1 MRSAILLLG
10 LAAACEG
17 SRFRQMQH
25 PCGNIQCPGG
35 FVPLCTKKDAPAGGG
50 AWCVPDKQAV
60 QPYGMTTHEM
70 IKTEGADPTLTAA
83 EWAEKAKAAYAWHAS
98 GGGSQ
103 FLQGQKFVPAPPE
116 LPTTGGYNAV
126 STTMK
131 CVINLTIQYMIIYS
145 ALAVARTVS
154 DAFGWEFKS
163 VPITNILKQCTHTI
177 NYCPMA
183 ACMFLAIRMR
193 VIWLSHGAEWDP
205 QDWVCVC
212 MQYVAWSILA
222 TTLVVAIIPLFTG
235 ELVPVKEDTG
245 DLDENA
251 TPKAFQG
258 IWAAALG
265 FTIFRYLLLLG
276 MYGGMIGVIWGTFT
290 YMPANGQ
297 WRPMAP
303 AVGAT
308 VTLTIMF
315 FIVYA
320 GGAILRTFGQLTGN
334 HAWPALETA
343 LLAAT
348 AAMNFA
354 PMLSILFMAA
364 RMRALQM
371 DSVNGAPQ
379 GWAQSCFYMCA
390 YAVMFQTILSV
401 AVPLVMGGTVKK
413 GTTEGDMEY
422 TVENKTLGLC
432 LTVGRYIIM
441 LSIYLGFT
449 AVVVSIFTL
458 EHPDGAQYTPPIS
471 PTVQCVLNLT
481 FQFFFIYL
489 MVWAC
494 ISLREWTNMEW
505 PLLTNTMESCMGTVA
520 FCPMLAILFV
530 GTRMRALQ
538 MTNNKGAPQGWAQD
552 GMYLATWSIFV
563 QFFMVVIAGVA
574 TGEKVKTDA
583 DGNATWHPTNIYLWY
598 GVQVV
603 RWFAVLALWGGAI
616 TVIISVFTITPETA
630 NGRGAIPLV
639 TDGTVPVVGDQL
651 AGPPPGAQNLPGME
665 PGGAAGDVMAPA
677 GSAGEVMKT
686 AGDTAT
692 DPAGAVSF

>member
-1 MRSAILLLG
+1 
-10 LAAACEG
+10 
-17 SRFRQMQH
+17 
-25 PCGNIQCPGG
+25 
-35 FVPLCTKKDAPAGGG
+35 V
-50 AWCVPDKQAV
+50 
-60 QPYGMTTHEM
+60 
-70 IKTEGADPTLTAA
+70 
-83 EWAEKAKAAYAWHAS
+83 
-98 GGGSQ
+98 
-103 FLQGQKFVPAPPE
+103 
-116 LPTTGGYNAV
+116 
-126 STTMK
+126 
-131 CVINLTIQYMIIYS
+131 
-145 ALAVARTVS
+145 
-154 DAFGWEFKS
+154 
-163 VPITNILKQCTHTI
+163 
-177 NYCPMA
+177 
-183 ACMFLAIRMR
+183 
-193 VIWLSHGAEWDP
+193 
-205 QDWVCVC
+205 
-212 MQYVAWSILA
+212 
-222 TTLVVAIIPLFTG
+222 
-235 ELVPVKEDTG
+235 
-245 DLDENA
+245 
-251 TPKAFQG
+251 
-258 IWAAALG
+258 
-265 FTIFRYLLLLG
+265 
-276 MYGGMIGVIWGTFT
+276 
-290 YMPANGQ
+290 
-297 WRPMAP
+297 
-303 AVGAT
+303 
-308 VTLTIMF
+308 
-315 FIVYA
+315 
-320 GGAILRTFGQLTGN
+320 LRTWGQLTGN
-334 HAWPALETA
+334 AAWPALETA

-354 PMLSILFMAA
+354 PMLSILFLAA

-371 DSVNGAPQ
+371 DPVNGSPQ
-379 GWAQSCFYMCA
+379 SWAQACFYMCA
-390 YAVMFQTILSV
+390 YAVMFQTIFSV
-401 AVPLVMGGTVKK
+401 AIPIVMGGTVKK
-413 GTTEGDMEY
+413 GSTEGDMVYE
-422 TVENKTLGLC
+422 VSNKPIGMC
-432 LTVGRYIIM
+432 LTACRYIIM
-441 LSIYLGFT
+441 LSIYIGFT

-616 TVIISVFTITPETA
+616 TVIVSVFTITPETA

-665 PGGAAGDVMAPA
+665 PGGAAGDVMAPT